1 MSSAKETDRR
11 WVSAGD
17 TVRSESSRPGVEGP
31 VLMGVYTSI
40 LLCLGMFV
48 RPGGEWGD
56 RYRLR
61 GGGEKANV
69 SSGGKPHDAQERASK
84 LSRCQDVNSGYQ
96 YDS

>member
-1 MSSAKETDRR
+1 
-11 WVSAGD
+11 
-17 TVRSESSRPGVEGP
+17 
-31 VLMGVYTSI
+31 MGVYTSI

-48 RPGGEWGD
+48 RSGEGERGD

-84 LSRCQDVNSGYQ
+84 LSRCQDVNSGIVRGQ
-96 YDS
+96 SGQKSERSRGMESERGRARA